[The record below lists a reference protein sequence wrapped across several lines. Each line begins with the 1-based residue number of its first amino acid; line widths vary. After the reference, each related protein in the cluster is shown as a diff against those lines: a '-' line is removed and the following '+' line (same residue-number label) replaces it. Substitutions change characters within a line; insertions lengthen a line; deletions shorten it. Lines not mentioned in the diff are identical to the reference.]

1 MIRPL
6 VHPLLAIVLVL
17 GACGGDD
24 SSDESGAPAPEPDEA
39 VDTGACP
46 VDALDDA
53 DGPVRIQFWHAMSA
67 SLGET
72 LQEMT
77 DVYNQSQDAVEVELV
92 FTGSYDETFE
102 RFRTAAGGGDV
113 PTILQ
118 LEETRIQAMIDS
130 EAVVPV
136 QSCIEA
142 ADYDTS
148 DHLQS
153 VLDQYT
159 VNDVLWPMPFNASN
173 PVLYYNGR
181 DFTEAGLDP
190 DAPPQTLDEVLE
202 VARRITESGAA
213 KQGMS
218 IELQPWYVEQ
228 LFAKAGEPIVNNDN
242 GRTERATEALLADA
256 AIGTE
261 IYEWVDQLVDGGY
274 ALNVGRNPSGADHLL
289 AIAAGNA
296 AMTIGTSAA
305 LGSIYDVLAG
315 DPNLAAQVDI
325 RVAPLPGPG
334 DGGVVVGG
342 GALWL
347 VESADDAERAAAW
360 DYLRWLNEP
369 EQQATWHA
377 GTGYIPIRESAIDTP
392 EVQALWAE
400 RPGFK
405 VAYEQLT
412 GSGFELGGPVVG
424 GYAEFRDAI
433 QLALEDMIES
443 GTSPADAVAQADA
456 ASTTA
461 IEDYNRR
468 NVG

>member
-1 MIRPL
+1 MTRRL
-6 VHPLLAIVLVL
+6 ATPLLAIALL
-17 GACGGDD
+17 LAACGGDD
-24 SSDESGAPAPEPDEA
+24 SSGESGAPAPDPDEA

-46 VDALDDA
+46 VDALEGA
-53 DGPVRIQFWHAMSA
+53 EQPVRIQFWHAMAA

-77 DVYNQSQDAVEVELV
+77 DAYNASQDAVDVELV

-102 RFRTAAGGGDV
+102 RFRTAAGGSDV

-130 EAVVPV
+130 QAVVPM
-136 QSCIEA
+136 QSCVEA

-159 VNDVLWPMPFNASN
+159 VNDVLWTMPFNASN

-181 DFTEAGLDP
+181 DFEEAGLDP
-190 DAPPQTLDEVLE
+190 NDPPQTLDEVVE
-202 VARRITESGAA
+202 VARTITESGAA
-213 KQGMS
+213 RQGMS
-218 IELQPWYVEQ
+218 LELSAWYVEQ
-228 LFAKAGEPIVNNDN
+228 LFAKAQEPIVDN
-242 GRTERATEALLADA
+242 GNGREARATEALLADA
-256 AIGTE
+256 PIGTE
-261 IYEWVDQLVDGGY
+261 VFEWVDELVDGGY

-296 AMTIGTSAA
+296 AMTVGTTAA

-315 DPNLAAQVDI
+315 DPDLAAQVDL
-325 RVAPLPGPG
+325 RVAPLPGP
-334 DGGVVVGG
+334 DEGGVVVGG
-342 GALWL
+342 ASIWM
-347 VESADDAERAAAW
+347 VESATDPERAAAW
-360 DYLRWLNEP
+360 DFIRWLSEP
-369 EQQATWHA
+369 EQQATWHE
-377 GTGYIPIRESAIDTP
+377 GTGYIPVRQSSADLP
-392 EVQALWAE
+392 AVQQLWQE

-405 VAYEQLT
+405 VAFDQLT

-443 GTSPADAVAQADA
+443 GTSPADAIAAADA
-456 ASTTA
+456 AATKA
-461 IEDYNRR
+461 IQDYNDR
-468 NVG
+468 NAP